1 MFSYLLSAHN
11 YQVVKMVWLLVYIS
25 GTIHSLKGM
34 LVIIAKPQVSLTVP
48 NCNHFAQV
56 SLTVLDNFLDAI
68 AKPKN

>member
-34 LVIIAKPQVSLTVP
+34 LVLIAKPQVSLTAP
-48 NCNHFAQV
+48 NCDHFAQV